1 MKNLPAELRIA
12 FKKMDAI
19 CDRLHSRVQEYS
31 EKHSGKSQRFIVS

>member
-19 CDRLHSRVQEYS
+19 CARLHSRVQEF
-31 EKHSGKSQRFIVS
+31 GKYGGF